1 MREAD
6 QEIAPQD
13 PEGSLFLPG
22 FTDMGA
28 LEAAELALWLD
39 RGETYRGLT
48 DEQRIKVQA
57 HMNSER
63 ERLNGAAVTQRLV
76 IVK

>member
-39 RGETYRGLT
+39 RETYRGLT